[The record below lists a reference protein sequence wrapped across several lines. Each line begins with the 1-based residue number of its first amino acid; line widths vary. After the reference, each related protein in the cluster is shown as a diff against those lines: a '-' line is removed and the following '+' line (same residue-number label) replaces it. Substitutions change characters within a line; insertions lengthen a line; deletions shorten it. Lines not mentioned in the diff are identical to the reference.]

1 MPYPAA
7 LGHRPLEVDEAYAAL
22 TQYAA
27 DYGREPL
34 LLLMHAA
41 VPETLRP
48 DLLNLIRVNFLAA
61 RGPDTS
67 LEADVLF
74 SPLATALG
82 GGYYRIDAQVR
93 WHCLVM
99 LRSLYRH
106 DPRPRIRRIA
116 ELLWRYVEAREHH
129 ASRAAD
135 PQLAEFLDIQRWV
148 ALAFL
153 EPRSAAHA
161 FADALRQAGD
171 SRGSVALRLG
181 GLAAAIEI
189 PLAGEPELL
198 AYARGLDALA
208 GGDSEAARQLLEA
221 LGAGEI
227 RVGDIVLRP
236 SQLLTD
242 PATQPRRPDSGDT
255 PGPPRIGLVLASRG
269 STRDP
274 MDGSLIDFEAL
285 YPAIAQGLAELG
297 LDSRRLDLPAFDP
310 TQLQTLL
317 DADLVL
323 GDLSGADPDT
333 CYQLGLA
340 LALRPDG
347 VQLIARHGS
356 WQGVDA
362 LTPGLVHQYEAPP
375 ATPEGLARFAAW
387 LAGSLRGPDTPL
399 ARSPVYLDLDLRP
412 PHFDT
417 DATDPPLPP
426 FPAKPQALLI
436 QAQGLC
442 VDPASGRS
450 LDLDD
455 SRTSLERALQ
465 GAGITID
472 KADDGAMPGSPDAL
486 RRLLEADLVLADLS
500 TLPPDTLLQLGLRHG
515 LRPGRNLLLA
525 DADTPLPASL
535 RSLKVLR
542 YKRAG
547 PRLDSREQADLQAML
562 QAALV
567 LLLAQTQPDSPVY
580 AALPALR
587 SPSPRPVHVFV
598 SYPQT
603 YTPYVRPLVAALQG
617 RGLEVSWDMDLSSG
631 HDWATALSRMLEEA
645 DAVICVAGRDTAARE
660 FPMAEIHRAVELG
673 KRLIPVLVEP
683 IEAPLELT
691 SRIAANPTRNGR
703 LRYLLDG
710 WRENDF
716 DALVAEIAGRIHTIL
731 RTPEQA
737 PQADADAAPDGPAT
751 RQLSIRVAQAGQLD
765 IQCADESG
773 RHDWRQAYD
782 PAAVALVADTFQHQT
797 PRTGQALDALTD
809 LLVPTALAGL
819 PRAAAYRLIL
829 GPETVP
835 WPWELMLS
843 WRLHALRKAIPVL
856 RRSDGSLFSVLRE
869 PPRRALLLQPRPQS
883 EAPVRARGLDTLQA
897 AGFEL
902 TLVEDGPREI
912 LQALTSG
919 DFGLVVISGRSS
931 FADGRVGMLLGD
943 GVMLSSNEL
952 AQMRLTP
959 EVVILHDPEV
969 DHGGLASLMA
979 PALQQAGVRCVVA
992 PAWRAGGPA
1001 DTAYHDSLLTSLA
1014 HGERFADAHAGAV
1027 AACFEAAPQDGQWAA
1042 YQAWGEPDFR
1052 FPAPPPA

>member
-116 ELLWRYVEAREHH
+116 ELLWRYVEAREHQ

-153 EPRSAAHA
+153 EPGSAAHA

-171 SRGSVALRLG
+171 SRSEVTLRLG

-189 PLAGEPELL
+189 PLAGQPELL

-208 GGDSEAARQLLEA
+208 GGNEEAGRQLLEA
-221 LGAGEI
+221 LGDGDI

-236 SQLLTD
+236 GELLAD
-242 PATQPRRPDSGDT
+242 SAAPSLRPDTKGT
-255 PGPPRIGLVLASRG
+255 PASRRICLVLAGRG

-285 YPAIAQGLAELG
+285 YPAITQGLAR
-297 LDSRRLDLPAFDP
+297 LDIASRRFDLPASDSI
-310 TQLQTLL
+310 QILL

-340 LALRPDG
+340 LALRPEG
-347 VQLIARHGS
+347 VQLIARRDS

-362 LTPGLVHQYEAPP
+362 LALGLIHEYDAPESTPA
-375 ATPEGLARFAAW
+375 GLARFAAW
-387 LAGSLRGPDTPL
+387 LAGSLQGPGTPL

-412 PHFDT
+412 PHLDE
-417 DATDPPLPP
+417 DAIAQPLPAWP
-426 FPAKPQALLI
+426 SRPQALLI
-436 QAQGLC
+436 QAHGLR

-450 LDLDD
+450 IDLDD
-455 SRTSLERALQ
+455 SRASLGRALQ
-465 GAGITID
+465 GAGIDIRR
-472 KADDGAMPGSPDAL
+472 ADDDATPGSPDFL
-486 RRLLEADLVLADLS
+486 RQLLEADLVVADLS

-525 DADTPLPASL
+525 EAETPLPISL
-535 RSLKVLR
+535 RSQKVLR
-542 YKRAG
+542 YKRVNTH
-547 PRLDSREQADLQAML
+547 LDTREQADLNAML

-567 LLLAQTQPDSPVY
+567 HLLAQTRADSPVY
-580 AALPALR
+580 EALPALHP
-587 SPSPRPVHVFV
+587 PSPRPARIFV

-603 YTPYVRPLVAALQG
+603 YTPYVRPLVAALKG
-617 RGLEVSWDMDLSSG
+617 LGLEVSWDMDLSSG

-660 FPMAEIHRAVELG
+660 FPMAEIQRSVELG

-683 IEAPLELT
+683 IDAPPELT
-691 SRIAANPTRNGR
+691 SRSAANPERNGR

-710 WRENDF
+710 WREDDF
-716 DALVAEIAGRIHTIL
+716 DALVAEIAERI
-731 RTPEQA
+731 RTRLGAPEQA
-737 PQADADAAPDGPAT
+737 PPADSNGQAT
-751 RQLSIRVAQAGQLD
+751 RQLSIRVLRAGQLEV
-765 IQCADESG
+765 QCADESG

-782 PAAVALVADTFQHQT
+782 PAAVALAADTFQHQT
-797 PRTGQALDALTD
+797 PRTGQALDVLTD
-809 LLVPTALAGL
+809 LLIPSALAGL
-819 PRAAAYRLIL
+819 PRASAYRLIL
-829 GPETVP
+829 GPEAVP

-856 RRSDGSLFSVLRE
+856 RRSDGNLFSVLRE
-869 PPRRALLLQPRPQS
+869 PPRRALLVHSRPQS
-883 EAPVRARGLDTLQA
+883 EAPIRADGLDALQG
-897 AGFEL
+897 AGFEV
-902 TLVEDGPREI
+902 TISTGEPRET
-912 LQALTSG
+912 LLALTSG
-919 DFGLVVISGRSS
+919 DFGLVIINGRSS
-931 FADGRVGMLLGD
+931 AGDGRAGMLLGD
-943 GVMLSSNEL
+943 GVALGSEDL

-959 EVVILHDPEV
+959 EVVILHAPEV

-979 PALQQAGVRCVVA
+979 PALQKAGVRCVVA
-992 PAWRAGGPA
+992 PAWGTGGPA
-1001 DTAYHDSLLTSLA
+1001 DAAYHDTLLSLLA
-1014 HGERFADAHAGAV
+1014 GGERFADAHAGAV
-1027 AACFEAAPQDGQWAA
+1027 AACFDAAPQDGQWAA

-1052 FPAPPPA
+1052 FPGLAPA